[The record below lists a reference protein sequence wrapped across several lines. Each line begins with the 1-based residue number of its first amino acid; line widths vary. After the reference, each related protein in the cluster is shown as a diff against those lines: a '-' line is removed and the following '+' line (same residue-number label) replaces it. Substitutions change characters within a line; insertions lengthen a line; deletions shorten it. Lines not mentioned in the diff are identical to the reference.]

1 MHWGTRHC
9 HNIDVACWAKN
20 AWPIA
25 AQGMG
30 GRCYGKAGNI
40 FDHYTVEFLFPD
52 GARPFSFSRHMA
64 GCWDTYADYAH
75 GSKGSA
81 VLMTNLSTAN
91 TRLYKSQNQTPE
103 NLIWRYGQTEVNPY
117 QREWQLLL
125 DAIRLDKPHNEAR
138 RAAEANFAAI
148 LGRTAVHTGSY
159 VTALVI
165 KNSNFQYVREI
176 DHMTFDTTP
185 TDSRQ
190 P

>member
-1 MHWGTRHC
+1 
-9 HNIDVACWAKN
+9 
-20 AWPIA
+20 
-25 AQGMG
+25 MG
-30 GRCYGKAGNI
+30 GRCYGEVGNI
-40 FDHYTVEFLFPD
+40 FDHYTVEFIFPD
-52 GARPFSFSRHMA
+52 GAGLFSFSRHMA

-81 VLMTNLSTAN
+81 GLMTNLSTAD

-125 DAIRLDKPHNEAR
+125 DAIRQDKPHNEAR

-159 VTALVI
+159 VTALDI
-165 KNSNFQYVREI
+165 KNSNFQSVREI
-176 DHMTFDTTP
+176 DHMTFDTP

-190 P
+190 PRWNILGASARDHEGNLSGIEW